1 MPMKPYSRRRVLRGI
16 LVTGGAVAIPLPIF
30 DGLLNSNGNAF
41 AATGKPLPRRFVSW
55 FFGNGILPPRWVPA
69 ATGDTWALSEQ
80 LTPLVN
86 VKDYLTVISGLA
98 RKVGGGAHPGG
109 AAGAVTGS
117 QEGSGGAQKPS
128 IDQIAVDVLAGSTPF
143 KSLEVG
149 VTNATPNG
157 TPLTLHSVSFRGPSQ
172 VLYPEFDPRAV
183 FTRIFSSPAVT
194 GAGATT
200 GAGGASGTAAAA
212 ANAAALTKLLAIKR
226 SVCDTVLADAKDL
239 SATLGA
245 QDKIRLE
252 AHLDGIRSL
261 EARLMPTTTTTPT
274 TCTKPATPTLGPD
287 ANSEAPPAVN
297 TIMADLTTMALACGL
312 TNVATFT
319 FSLPA
324 AHVYYRHL
332 GANMNDDFHNNIC
345 HADAG
350 DATGQP
356 RVHTGVLYAMKCLA
370 EFTEKMKALTEGAD
384 NLLANALVYVTS
396 CTAWGKTHGTEDWP
410 VLMIGK
416 AAGRLKGNQHFKY
429 PGENLS
435 RALLTAANI
444 VGSPLTELGRAE
456 GLVTAALPGI
466 QIA

>member
-1 MPMKPYSRRRVLRGI
+1 
-16 LVTGGAVAIPLPIF
+16 
-30 DGLLNSNGNAF
+30 
-41 AATGKPLPRRFVSW
+41 
-55 FFGNGILPPRWVPA
+55 
-69 ATGDTWALSEQ
+69 
-80 LTPLVN
+80 
-86 VKDYLTVISGLA
+86 
-98 RKVGGGAHPGG
+98 
-109 AAGAVTGS
+109 VTGS

-128 IDQIAVDVLAGSTPF
+128 IDQIAVDALAGSTPF

-157 TPLTLHSVSFRGPSQ
+157 TPLTLHSVSFRGPNQ
-172 VLYPEFDPRAV
+172 VLYPEFDPKAV
-183 FTRIFSSPAVT
+183 FTRIFSMSSVGTTTPAA
-194 GAGATT
+194 GAG
-200 GAGGASGTAAAA
+200 SAAAT
-212 ANAAALTKLLAIKR
+212 ANAAALQKLLAVKR

-239 SATLGA
+239 EATLGA

-261 EARLMPTTTTTPT
+261 EARLVPASTTATSSTT

-297 TIMADLTTMALACGL
+297 TLMADLTTMALACGL

-332 GANMNDDFHNNIC
+332 GSNMNDDFHNNIC

-356 RVHTGVLYAMKCLA
+356 RVHTGVLYAMRCLA
-370 EFTEKMKALTEGAD
+370 EFLEKMKALTEGAD
-384 NLLANALVYVTS
+384 NLLSNALVYVTS
-396 CTAWGKTHGTEDWP
+396 CTAWGKVHGTDDWP
-410 VLMIGK
+410 VLMVGK
-416 AAGRLKGNQHFKY
+416 ASGRLKGNQHFRY

-444 VGSPLTELGRAE
+444 VGSPLTEIGKSD
-456 GLVTAALPGI
+456 GLTSSPLPGI

>member
-1 MPMKPYSRRRVLRGI
+1 MPMKPLSRRRMLRG
-16 LVTGGAVAIPLPIF
+16 LLATGGAVAIPLPIF
-30 DGLLNSNGNAF
+30 DGLLNGNGNAF
-41 AATGKPLPRRFVSW
+41 AATGQPLPRRFVSW

-80 LTPLVN
+80 LAPLVN

-98 RKVGGGAHPGG
+98 RKVGGGAHPGV

-128 IDQIAVDVLAGSTPF
+128 IDQIAVDALAGNTPF

-157 TPLTLHSVSFRGPSQ
+157 TPLTLHSVSFRGPNQ
-172 VLYPEFDPRAV
+172 VLYPEFDPKAV
-183 FTRIFSSPAVT
+183 FTRIFSMSSV
-194 GAGATT
+194 GGTT
-200 GAGGASGTAAAA
+200 GAGGAGGTAAAD
-212 ANAAALTKLLAIKR
+212 ALQKMLAVKR
-226 SVCDTVLADAKDL
+226 SVCDTILADAKDL
-239 SATLGA
+239 EASLGA
-245 QDKIRLE
+245 SDKVRLE

-261 EARLMPTTTTTPT
+261 EARLTTTMTPTTAGS
-274 TCTKPATPTLGPD
+274 TCTKPAMPTRGPD
-287 ANSEAPPAVN
+287 ANSEAPPDVN
-297 TIMADLTTMALACGL
+297 TVMAQLTTMALACGL

-319 FSLPA
+319 FSLPT

-332 GANMNDDFHNNIC
+332 GANMDDDFHNNIC

-356 RVHTGVLYAMKCLA
+356 RVHTGVLYTMRCLA
-370 EFTEKMKALTEGAD
+370 EFLENMKGLTEGAD
-384 NLLANALVYVTS
+384 NVLTNSLVYVTS
-396 CTAWGKTHGTEDWP
+396 CTAWGKVHGTDDWP

-416 AAGRLKGNQHFKY
+416 AGGRLKGNQHFRY

-435 RALLTAANI
+435 RGLLTAANI
-444 VGSPLTELGRAE
+444 VGSTLTEIGKGD
-456 GLVTAALPGI
+456 GLTSSPLPGI